1 MIIQCLF
8 IVKAMCK
15 NVQTHADNFKKHV
28 KEERLLKNQ
37 QAHTSPNR

>member
-15 NVQTHADNFKKHV
+15 NEQTHVDNLKKHV
-28 KEERLLKNQ
+28 KEKRPLKNQ